1 MKILI
6 TEHYEAIKARGLI
19 HTGTNIHD
27 FISKL
32 EEEYYEFRSEYA
44 QMNLEEIT
52 TPSKEMIQESVD
64 LVMVILDMFQHYDI
78 DFKAELS
85 ENIKLQ
91 QGRTNKR

>member
-1 MKILI
+1 MKPLL

-19 HTGTNIHD
+19 HPGTSIHD

-44 QMNLEEIT
+44 QMNLEDIT

-64 LVMVILDMFQHYDI
+64 LVMVIMDMFQHYGI
-78 DFKAELS
+78 DFKEELS
-85 ENIKLQ
+85 ENIKRQ
-91 QGRTNKR
+91 QSR